1 MKRRAVI
8 PGCLRSGD
16 MGAAVIVILIR
27 HDRKSDQ
34 GDQGGRDDDQDQSV
48 KGGEADGACFFARHS
63 VVLICQ
69 IQIVAG
75 TY

>member
-1 MKRRAVI
+1 
-8 PGCLRSGD
+8 
-16 MGAAVIVILIR
+16 MGAAVIVILIP
-27 HDRKSDQ
+27 HDGEANQ
-34 GDQGGRDDDQDQSV
+34 GDQADGYDDQDQSV
-48 KGGEADGACFFARHS
+48 KGGEADVTCLLACHS